1 MTDYLIEVF
10 IYIRIFFVGIK
21 EKNQDKILAMLRCH
35 GTLTVSAVMKSL
47 ALSEASVRRYFA
59 DMERS
64 GMALRYHGGIRMIQ
78 DKGFSGYQFHE
89 ASSSNTFEKHR
100 IGETAAALISDHD
113 RLFFD
118 SGTTVLECG
127 NALAEKLTSG
137 VINDLRIVTNSLAFA
152 TGLTPLCPVV
162 LIGGMIRLSRMDLC
176 GTISLETVKRYNFTK
191 AILGTDAISSDGV
204 LGTTDED
211 TASLDAVVFEHAQEV
226 LILADSSKLGKSAFV
241 PYGSL
246 FDPKVTLIT
255 DHLADA
261 ELLSAFRDAGV
272 RVIIADPAPDN
283 LSETNR
289 E

>member
-1 MTDYLIEVF
+1 M
-10 IYIRIFFVGIK
+10 GIK
-21 EKNQDKILAMLRCH
+21 EKNQEKILAMLRCH
-35 GTLTVSAVMKSL
+35 GTLSVGAVMKSL
-47 ALSEASVRRYFA
+47 MLSQASVRRYFA
-59 DMERS
+59 SMERS
-64 GMALRYHGGIRMIQ
+64 GLALRYHGGIRMIQ

-89 ASSSNTFEKHR
+89 ASSANTYEKHR
-100 IGETAAALISDHD
+100 IGETAADLINDHD

-127 NALAEKLTSG
+127 NFLAEKLSAGT
-137 VINDLRIVTNSLAFA
+137 VHDLRIVTNSLAFA

-176 GTISLETVKRYNFTK
+176 GTISLETVGRYNFSK
-191 AILGTDAISSDGV
+191 AILGTDAISTDGV

-211 TASLDAVVFEHAQEV
+211 TASLDSVVFEHADEV
-226 LILADSSKLGKSAFV
+226 FILADSSKLGKSAFV

-255 DHLADA
+255 DHLADQG
-261 ELLSAFRDAGV
+261 LLAHFRNAGV
-272 RVIIADPAPDN
+272 KVIIANPAADN
-283 LSETNR
+283 ISETNR